1 MLLLLDRSK
10 LRHMSDSW
18 VTRALSNN
26 STPVEMTEDVLDE
39 KGVILL
45 QGTNIHGDPIYS
57 YLQLTIRS
65 LQQLR
70 DRMRS
75 GEKFLPADF
84 GEVLAAGR
92 GEPDNELRSEMA
104 VTYNL
109 VDAPNGKKRYE
120 DTLAKMNKAVNMQ
133 AQQQAAPQPA
143 APEAP
148 NQPSGKAPGAF
159 SQPSIWDD

>member
-1 MLLLLDRSK
+1 MLGLVDRTK

-18 VTRALSNN
+18 VTKALSNN

-45 QGTNIHGDPIYS
+45 QGTNVHGDPIYS

-84 GEVLAAGR
+84 GVVIAAGR

-109 VDAPNGKKRYE
+109 VDAPNGKRRYE
-120 DTLAKMNKAVNMQ
+120 DTMAKMNNAVNQ
-133 AQQQAAPQPA
+133 NAPQQPA
-143 APEAP
+143 APAP
-148 NQPSGKAPGAF
+148 SEPAAPAGSSGAF
-159 SQPSIWDD
+159 TQPSIWDD

>member
-1 MLLLLDRSK
+1 MQLLDRTY

-26 STPVEMTEDVLDE
+26 STPVEITEDVLDE

-45 QGTNIHGDPIYS
+45 QGTNVHGDPIYS
-57 YLQLTIRS
+57 YLRLTIRS

-70 DRMRS
+70 DAMRS
-75 GEKFLPADF
+75 GDKFLPGDF

-109 VDAPNGKKRYE
+109 VDAPNGKRRYQE
-120 DTLAKMNKAVNMQ
+120 TMERMNAAVNQ
-133 AQQQAAPQPA
+133 NAQQSQQQADTPA
-143 APEAP
+143 APP
-148 NQPSGKAPGAF
+148 NTSL
-159 SQPSIWDD
+159 WDD